1 MGEYHALQKNHR
13 GKHGKRGKFVEVG
26 REKNKKEHTLNIPNA
41 SESEVSQTPILI

>member
-26 REKNKKEHTLNIPNA
+26 RERGKEKNEKNIH
-41 SESEVSQTPILI
+41 